1 MKKLPDLSKTEY
13 EILRVLWRTGDSTV
27 RVVHDQLSSST
38 DWAYTT
44 TKTHMDRMVKRGLLA
59 RQEGGDGIQYHA
71 LLSKPEG
78 LANMVRYF
86 AERVL
91 ELDGQSVVSMFA
103 KSEALSK
110 QEIKQLKSLLDKESD
125 KNHD

>member
-1 MKKLPDLSKTEY
+1 MSKAEY

-27 RVVHDQLSSST
+27 RLVHDQLNEST
-38 DWAYTT
+38 EWAYTT

-59 RQEGGDGIQYHA
+59 RCDTEDGIQYRA

-110 QEIKQLKSLLDKESD
+110 QEIKQLKSLLDTHSD
-125 KNHD
+125 NDND